1 MSDPIPPDYTKVPEH
16 DPNEV
21 RRTVSFSSEPDGC
34 TAVRCEGGKLG
45 RPIMVGYVEKPVA
58 MVLRSLSELESNRER
73 YGCLNQL
80 AVVWTRDEDLVEELL
95 CDAGTGWETGCGAG
109 A

>member
-80 AVVWTRDEDLVEELL
+80 AVVWTRD
-95 CDAGTGWETGCGAG
+95 
-109 A
+109 